1 MTVEHFDVLIV
12 GAGLSG
18 IGAARH
24 LQMRCPGK
32 TFALVE
38 ARSAIGGTWD
48 LFRYP
53 GIRSDSDMH
62 TLGYA
67 FRPWTH
73 PKAIAD
79 GATILSYIRDAAD
92 DYGIRQHIRFDTKA
106 NHMAWSSSEGRW
118 TVDLQQGDGGAAVR
132 MTCNFLMMCCGY
144 YRYDQGYTPDFP
156 GAAAFKGRIVHPQQW
171 TDDIV
176 TAGKN
181 VVVIGSGATA
191 VTLVPSIAPTAAHVT
206 MLQRSPTYVL
216 SLPGKDA
223 LANLS
228 RRFLP
233 ARLAYGLTRWKNV
246 LMGMYFFQMSR
257 RKPAQVKQWLIKQ
270 VRNALGPEFDVR
282 KHFTPDYKPWDQRV
296 CVVPDGD
303 LFDAIKSGKASVVTD
318 HIDTFTETG
327 IRLKSGEHLKA
338 DVIVTATGLVMEL
351 MGGASISVDGKPVRI
366 ADTLNYKGMMFS
378 GVPNLAYSLGYTN
391 ASWTLKCDLTN
402 AYACRLINHMRK
414 HGYSQCLALNK
425 DTSLETEPVMQFT
438 SGYVQRALDGLPKQG
453 ARAPWR
459 LNQNYLLDMVSLKF
473 GSVIDGAMQFSN
485 PTLPTGGSK

>member
-1 MTVEHFDVLIV
+1 MEFEHFDVLIV

-32 TFALVE
+32 TFAILE
-38 ARSAIGGTWD
+38 ARSTIGGTWD

-79 GATILSYIRDAAD
+79 GNTILNYIRDAAD
-92 DYGIRQHIRFDTKA
+92 DYGIRQFIRFDSRVK
-106 NHMAWSSSEGRW
+106 HLAWSSAEGRW
-118 TVDLQQGDGGAAVR
+118 TVELQQGDNSAARR
-132 MTCNFLMMCCGY
+132 MTCSFLMMCCGY
-144 YRYDQGYTPDFP
+144 YRYDHGYTPDFP
-156 GAAAFKGRIVHPQQW
+156 GAAQFKGRIVHPQQW
-171 TDDIV
+171 TDKVV

-191 VTLVPSIAPTAAHVT
+191 VTLIPSIAPAAAHVT
-206 MLQRSPTYVL
+206 MLQRSPTYVMA
-216 SLPGKDA
+216 LPGKDK
-223 LANLS
+223 LANLWH
-228 RRFLP
+228 RFLP
-233 ARLAYGLTRWKNV
+233 AGLAYGLTRWKNV

-257 RKPAQVKQWLIKQ
+257 RKPVQVKHWLIKQ
-270 VRNALGPEFDVR
+270 VRTALGPGFDVR
-282 KHFTPDYKPWDQRV
+282 KHFTPDYNPWDQRV

-303 LFDAIKSGKASVVTD
+303 LFAAIKSGKASVVTD

-327 IRLKSGEHLKA
+327 IRLKSGAHLPA

-351 MGGASISVDGKPVRI
+351 MGGATIAVDCKPVRI

-391 ASWTLKCDLTN
+391 ASWTLKCDLTH
-402 AYACRLINHMRK
+402 AYACRLINHMQK
-414 HGYSQCLALNK
+414 QGYNRCVAHNADTALP
-425 DTSLETEPVMQFT
+425 TEPVMQFT
-438 SGYVQRALDGLPKQG
+438 SGYVQRALAGLPKQG

-473 GSVIDGAMQFSN
+473 GSVADNAMQFST
-485 PTLPTGGSK
+485 PATPTGGSR